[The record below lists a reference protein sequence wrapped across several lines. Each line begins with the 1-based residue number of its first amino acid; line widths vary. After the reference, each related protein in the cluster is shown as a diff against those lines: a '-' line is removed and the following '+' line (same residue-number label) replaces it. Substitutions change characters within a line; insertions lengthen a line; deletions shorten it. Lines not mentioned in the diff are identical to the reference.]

1 MPKIPP
7 IFVKGK
13 INMLWSGEVAGQLLA
28 NGLLCWCSA
37 LVLCSAGGKPAKGRQ
52 GLTGDVALSITPSP

>member
-13 INMLWSGEVAGQLLA
+13 INMLGSGEVAGQLLA
-28 NGLLCWCSA
+28 LVALLRVLLACS
-37 LVLCSAGGKPAKGRQ
+37 CSVKPAKR
-52 GLTGDVALSITPSP
+52 LSGKASDIREAQL